1 MMGVGLSEML
11 ILFLMMGGSSGA
23 DVVSFVPPKHY
34 FETMEVETTFDKMM
48 ELATKEG
55 KDGRT
60 QFQQLLAIRHLADE
74 ADAFKKSP
82 KYAEQRQILEQ
93 IAAGKKANDP
103 QGFAKEQAQKA
114 LARFDGKTWTPPAAP
129 VLRDDALAWFPANA
143 TFAAAWDGRHT
154 KNMLGANPGA
164 LALDFVKMLPP
175 GDVRNCMVALSE
187 DEHLLAQLFQFRFDQ
202 GDLEG
207 HSFGNLFVAA
217 LSHIT
222 GDFAQAVQMSS
233 QILATRGRIYPATN
247 VNVTLAARMDD
258 GSLVSGETNIT
269 ASPHRIVELMLLPA
283 DAEPLPGAL
292 DAIANADLITLGP
305 GSLYTSL
312 ITNLLVRGIPEAI
325 AASKATRV
333 YVGNLMT
340 QANES
345 LGLTASQHIE
355 KILQHCG
362 RNTAGRDDGLDD
374 CHSEHSEESPHFA
387 YPHIFDYALINTAP
401 ISPTLLEQYAREG
414 QTPIEPDL
422 DRIRALGVEPIPGNF
437 VHEGKLLR
445 HDHDRVTDTILKLAL
460 AAS

>member
-1 MMGVGLSEML
+1 MSELKPNLPSLRVVAIGGGTGLSTLLRGLKRYVPAPAASRRATDPTSKSHPEHRPHHL
-11 ILFLMMGGSSGA
+11 APLHPCIIRDLAAIVTVTDDGGSSG
-23 DVVSFVPPKHY
+23 
-34 FETMEVETTFDKMM
+34 
-48 ELATKEG
+48 
-55 KDGRT
+55 R
-60 QFQQLLAIRHLADE
+60 
-74 ADAFKKSP
+74 
-82 KYAEQRQILEQ
+82 
-93 IAAGKKANDP
+93 
-103 QGFAKEQAQKA
+103 
-114 LARFDGKTWTPPAAP
+114 
-129 VLRDDALAWFPANA
+129 LRE
-143 TFAAAWDGRHT
+143 
-154 KNMLGANPGA
+154 
-164 LALDFVKMLPP
+164 DFKMLPP

-187 DEHLLAQLFQFRFDQ
+187 DEHLLSKLFQFRFDS

-222 GDFAQAVQMSS
+222 GDFAQAVQVSS

-283 DAEPLPGAL
+283 DVEPLPGAL
-292 DAIANADLITLGP
+292 EAIANADLITLGP

-325 AASKATRV
+325 AASSATRV

-362 RNTAGRDDGLDD
+362 RGIEGR
-374 CHSEHSEESPHFA
+374 HSEPSSDSESRYLSSAHHSEPLSGSESLYSS
-387 YPHIFDYALINTAP
+387 YPRIFDYALINTGP
-401 ISPTLLEQYAREG
+401 ISPTLIEQYAREG

-437 VHEGKLLR
+437 VNEGSVLR
-445 HDHDRVTDTILKLAL
+445 HDPDRVTDALLKLAL
-460 AAS
+460 DNPIHAT